1 MRTVVKKLQT
11 LHVDSWPVEYFVFSF
26 PCACFAFAVIR
37 RLSKYDRDIRIE
49 VTRVTLTCYINGWF
63 TAIVYSGLDNLGFFI
78 HRFFLSFSN
87 V

>member
-1 MRTVVKKLQT
+1 MKKLQT

-49 VTRVTLTCYINGWF
+49 VTRVTLMD
-63 TAIVYSGLDNLGFFI
+63 GLL
-78 HRFFLSFSN
+78 R
-87 V
+87 